1 MKRRWPW
8 AVGLVVVVLL
18 TGLVVLRSRQ
28 APPKASTEVF
38 RWGADEKGGAPYVYM
53 GDNNELTG
61 FEVDIANELAR
72 RLGMRSHFVS
82 KSWENLPEDLMR
94 GDIDVILNGYEW
106 SPARERQMA
115 STIPYYN
122 ATVRLMVPAEPPKG
136 KAAIDSWDDLRK
148 RNKDGSKKRV
158 AVQRGALTETYMR
171 KAFSNDVDILAFKEG
186 TDNAMRLVRNSVAD
200 ATVQDDLTAGYYA
213 EHGFQDLRF
222 PDADRE
228 VPGRGYYVMFVRPQ
242 DTDLRDR
249 INDALRQM
257 MEDGT
262 LKAIYEKRG
271 IWSNRQEGLAQLAE
285 HWPPED
291 VEPERTLLDEM
302 KILLKS
308 AGVTVVLAFLSF
320 PVALVCGLFIGLG
333 RLYAPRTVSVPLTAY
348 VEMIRGTPILLQFY
362 VIYYLL
368 PYAGITLSG
377 FAAGLFGL
385 ALNYSAYE
393 AENARAGLLAV
404 PKGQMEAALALGMSR
419 WRALRHI
426 IIPQALRI
434 VVPPVTNDFISL
446 FKDTSICSV
455 VAVTELTGGYEQL
468 RIAEPDHIL
477 RLAALTTILYLLMS
491 YPLSLVAR
499 RLEKRAAKV
508 TV

>member
-1 MKRRWPW
+1 
-8 AVGLVVVVLL
+8 VGLLAVLL
-18 TGLVVLRSRQ
+18 LTSLGVLWHNQ
-28 APPKASTEVF
+28 AAPRASTEVL
-38 RWGADEKGGAPYVYM
+38 RWGGDEKGGAPFVYL

-61 FEVDIANELAR
+61 FEVDLANELAR
-72 RLGMRSHFVS
+72 RLHMRSEFVS
-82 KSWENLPEDLMR
+82 KSWENLPEDLRR
-94 GDIDVILNGYEW
+94 GDIDIILNGYEW
-106 SPARERQMA
+106 SPARQRRMA

-122 ATVRLMVPAEPPKG
+122 ATVRLMVPAEPPAG
-136 KAAIDSWDDLRK
+136 KEAIDSWEALRR
-148 RNKDGSKKRV
+148 RNPDGSKKRV
-158 AVQRGALTETYMR
+158 ALQRGALTETYMR
-171 KAFSNDVDILAFKEG
+171 KEFANDVDILAFKEG
-186 TDNAMRLVRNSVAD
+186 TDNAMRLVRNGGAD

-222 PDADRE
+222 AGEDRE
-228 VPGRGYYVMFVRPQ
+228 VPGRGYYVIFLRPQ
-242 DTDLRDR
+242 DTALRDR
-249 INDALRQM
+249 LNAALGDMIQ
-257 MEDGT
+257 DGT
-262 LKAIYEKRG
+262 LKTIYEKHG
-271 IWSNRQEGLAQLAE
+271 IWSSRQDGLARLAE

-291 VEPERTLLDEM
+291 VEPERSLLDET
-302 KILLKS
+302 KVLLKS
-308 AGVTVVLAFLSF
+308 AGVTVVLAVMSF
-320 PVALVCGLFIGLG
+320 PLALLCGLFIGLG
-333 RLYAPRTVSVPLTAY
+333 RLYAPRWVSLPLTGY
-348 VEMIRGTPILLQFY
+348 VEVIRGTPILLQFY

-404 PKGQMEAALALGMSR
+404 PKGQLEAALALGMSR
-419 WRALRHI
+419 WTALRRV

-491 YPLSLVAR
+491 YPLSLLAR
-499 RLEKRAAKV
+499 RLERRAAKV
-508 TV
+508 VV